1 MGHSFRADILEI
13 NTTKMA
19 RSPLLCGSARE
30 PAREHSGGAP
40 HCTAQRDDPRKKT
53 LSCIPMDDV
62 SLHAPRVA
70 ARAPLDAPFSS
81 AYADST
87 VGAADEQTLAG

>member
-1 MGHSFRADILEI
+1 
-13 NTTKMA
+13 
-19 RSPLLCGSARE
+19 
-30 PAREHSGGAP
+30 
-40 HCTAQRDDPRKKT
+40 
-53 LSCIPMDDV
+53 MDDV